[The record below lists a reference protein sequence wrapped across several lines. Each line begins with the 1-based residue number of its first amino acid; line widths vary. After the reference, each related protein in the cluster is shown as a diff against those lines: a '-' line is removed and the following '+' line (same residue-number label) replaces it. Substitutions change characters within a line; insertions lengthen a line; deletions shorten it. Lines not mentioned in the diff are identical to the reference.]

1 MQDDGGQPVPTTE
14 ATNALAALDRPPV
27 DPFDLDAAGATRGF
41 RRKLLR
47 VAKARRWRWLGR
59 MLQVQQRFS
68 ELRGG
73 DLASSVTTQAFL
85 AIFPLALVAIAV
97 LGYLN
102 AGSADFANRIVDNL
116 GLHGEAAR
124 TVTQALDTA
133 SHSRRASTI
142 VGLLGLTWTGL
153 GLARALGATYDR
165 AWQVPS
171 RGIRDR
177 GVSAVWLAGAAAIF
191 VISVGVTALVQ
202 FLPAFLAPVG
212 VVVAIAVSF
221 GLFLWTARVLAD
233 VGIPLR
239 ALVPGAIVGA
249 LGFEVLK
256 ALGAYVVPRLV
267 ASSSTLYG
275 TLGIV
280 FALLAWLL
288 FFGRL
293 VVYTAVVD
301 VVLYEAQHGTVAAS
315 VELPRH
321 ARATRRANRSGM
333 AIANA
338 PLASDAYA
346 PAERP
351 AKEERGAQRAVRGT
365 TP

>member
-1 MQDDGGQPVPTTE
+1 MGDDGGLEYLTHE
-14 ATNALAALDRPPV
+14 EERALARFDRASV
-27 DPFDLDAAGATRGF
+27 DAFDAVAAGATKGVRSKVLAF
-41 RRKLLR
+41 AQR
-47 VAKARRWRWLGR
+47 RRWRWLGR
-59 MLQVQQRFS
+59 ALQVQYRFA

-73 DLASSVTTQAFL
+73 DLASSVTTQSFL

-102 AGSADFANRIVDNL
+102 ANSTDFASHVVDNL

-133 SHSRRASTI
+133 SHSRRASTVI
-142 VGLLGLTWTGL
+142 GLVGLAWSGL
-153 GLARALGATYDR
+153 GLANAFRSAYDR
-165 AWQVPS
+165 AWQVET
-171 RGIRDR
+171 RGVRDR
-177 GVSAVWLAGAAAIF
+177 ATSVLWLVGAGLIFAVSL
-191 VISVGVTALVQ
+191 GVTTLLQ
-202 FLPAFLAPVG
+202 FLPAVLAPLGIVFA
-212 VVVAIAVSF
+212 VLVSF

-239 ALVPGAIVGA
+239 ALVPGALVGA
-249 LGFEVLK
+249 IGFEVLK
-256 ALGAYVVPRLV
+256 AVGAYVVPRLV

-293 VVYTAVVD
+293 VVYTAVID
-301 VVLYEAQHGTVAAS
+301 VVLYEARHGTIAS
-315 VELPRH
+315 TVQLPHH
-321 ARATRRANRSGM
+321 ARATRRANRAGM
-333 AIANA
+333 ALPVAAVERRDQA
-338 PLASDAYA
+338 P
-346 PAERP
+346 
-351 AKEERGAQRAVRGT
+351 RGPCGDS

>member
-1 MQDDGGQPVPTTE
+1 MSNDGGHGYLSDEEVRV
-14 ATNALAALDRPPV
+14 LARLDRPGV
-27 DPFDLDAAGATRGF
+27 DAFDAAAAGATKGWRT
-41 RRKLLR
+41 KVLR
-47 VAKARRWRWLGR
+47 FAQRHRWRWLGR
-59 MLQVQQRFS
+59 SLQVQQRFA

-73 DLASSVTTQAFL
+73 DLASSVTTQSFL

-102 AGSADFANRIVDNL
+102 ANSADFASHVVDNL

-133 SHSRRASTI
+133 SHSRRASTVI
-142 VGLLGLTWTGL
+142 GLVGLAWSGL
-153 GLARALGATYDR
+153 GVASALRSAYDR
-165 AWQVPS
+165 AWQVEP
-171 RGIRDR
+171 RGVRDR
-177 GVSAVWLAGAAAIF
+177 AISVLWLGGAALIFAIS
-191 VISVGVTALVQ
+191 IGATALVQ
-202 FLPAFLAPVG
+202 FLPAILAPVG
-212 VVVAIAVSF
+212 FLLAIAMSF

-239 ALVPGAIVGA
+239 ALVPGALVGA
-249 LGFEVLK
+249 IGFEVLK

-293 VVYTAVVD
+293 VVYTAVID
-301 VVLYEAQHGTVAAS
+301 VVLYEARHGTIAS
-315 VELPRH
+315 TVQLPRH
-321 ARATRRANRSGM
+321 TRATREANRAGM
-333 AIANA
+333 AIPTAA
-338 PLASDAYA
+338 GSSTAL
-346 PAERP
+346 
-351 AKEERGAQRAVRGT
+351 RGPCGDS